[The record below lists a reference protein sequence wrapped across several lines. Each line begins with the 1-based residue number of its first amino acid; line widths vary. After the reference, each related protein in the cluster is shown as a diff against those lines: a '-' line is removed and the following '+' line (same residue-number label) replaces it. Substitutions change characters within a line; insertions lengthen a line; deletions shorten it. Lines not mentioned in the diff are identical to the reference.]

1 MSTFDLDKL
10 SRQLEPKS
18 QGIPPLDKWNPEFCG
33 DMDMRIARDGTWF
46 HEGSPIK
53 RKAMVKM
60 FSRILWQENGAYFL
74 KTPVEKVG
82 ILVDDLPFL
91 LIGLEVV
98 EGEYGSELHFTSS
111 TDDNIVAGPDH
122 ALVVTENS
130 TTGEP
135 EPSLE
140 IRFGMF
146 GRLHR
151 NVFYQLVELGMA
163 EPCAEGGEELVVYSR
178 GKRFSLGRL

>member
-1 MSTFDLDKL
+1 MNTFDLNKL
-10 SRQLEPKS
+10 SSNLAPKS
-18 QGIPPLDKWNPEFCG
+18 QGVPPLEKWNPPFCG

-46 HEGSPIK
+46 HEGNPIR

-60 FSRILWQENGAYFL
+60 FARILWHEGGGYFL

-82 ILVDDLPFL
+82 IRVDDLPFL
-91 LIGLEVV
+91 FIGLEVL
-98 EGEYGSELHFTSS
+98 EGPNGRELHFTSS
-111 TDDNIVAGPDH
+111 TDDEIVAGPDH
-122 ALVVTENS
+122 ALIVTENS

-140 IRFGMF
+140 VRFGMF

-163 EPCAEGGEELVVYSR
+163 EPCADGGEELIVYSQ
-178 GKRFSLGRL
+178 GSRFSLGRL